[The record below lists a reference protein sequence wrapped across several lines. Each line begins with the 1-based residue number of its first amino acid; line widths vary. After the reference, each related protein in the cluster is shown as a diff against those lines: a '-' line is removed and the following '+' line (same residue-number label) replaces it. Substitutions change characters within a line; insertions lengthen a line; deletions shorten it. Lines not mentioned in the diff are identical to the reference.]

1 VSDPHRAAIDRNRQ
15 VASQEE
21 YTMSIDQYEEEF
33 APDPR
38 ASQRVAAAKRAR
50 QPSDVAPAAPAAPTR
65 DWRQLLLAAIG
76 ALSIAGVI
84 ALAIFQPG
92 NGGPKPLAVTPQ
104 ARTLTTD
111 VPSLLSQHS
120 ASGDTPA
127 STPVLV
133 AMIDAY
139 AAPGGVLLGQ
149 FDPAAEVA
157 TFVGRYDGGW
167 VQIARPDGSHVWAR
181 QSDLVL
187 DQDDLAAIAAVP
199 DLTPRDTQPMT
210 GRGNGP
216 APDVQP
222 IVIEQQP
229 AAAPVAEQPCSEA
242 TASYTA
248 YRTIAAGGRA
258 VGNVVAYSCVSYADA
273 EAQADAQE
281 TAIRHV
287 VSATAA
293 NNVGSAALDPPPPT
307 PAMGPGGGGGGSW

>member
-1 VSDPHRAAIDRNRQ
+1 
-15 VASQEE
+15 
-21 YTMSIDQYEEEF
+21 MSIDQYDYEAPEPAYEELSR
-33 APDPR
+33 PNPR

-50 QPSDVAPAAPAAPTR
+50 QPSDDAPAAPTR
-65 DWRQLLLAAIG
+65 DPRHLLLAAIG

-104 ARTLTTD
+104 ARTLATD
-111 VPSLLSQHS
+111 VPSIPSQHS

-133 AMIDAY
+133 RMIDAY
-139 AAPGGVLLGQ
+139 AAPGGALLGQ
-149 FDPAAEVA
+149 FDPAVEGA
-157 TFVGRYDGGW
+157 TVRGRHDGGW
-167 VQIARPDGSHVWAR
+167 VQFARPDGSNVWVR
-181 QSDLVL
+181 QADLVL
-187 DQDDLAAIAAVP
+187 DQDDLAAVP

-210 GRGNGP
+210 GRGNGL

-229 AAAPVAEQPCSEA
+229 AAAPVAEQPCSED
-242 TASYTA
+242 TAPYTA
-248 YRTIAAGGRA
+248 YRTITAGGRA

-287 VSATAA
+287 VGATAA